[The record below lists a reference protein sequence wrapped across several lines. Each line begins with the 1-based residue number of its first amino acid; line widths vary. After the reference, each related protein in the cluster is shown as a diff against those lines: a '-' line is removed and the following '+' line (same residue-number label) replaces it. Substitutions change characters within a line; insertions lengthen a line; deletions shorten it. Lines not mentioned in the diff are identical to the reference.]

1 LALSAIQVQVHPLV
15 LLSVT
20 DHASR
25 SATGARKRVLGVLL
39 GQDNGA
45 SINVANSFA
54 VPFEE
59 DEGGAD
65 GAKST
70 WFLDH
75 DYIESMMEMSKKV
88 TGECAAWQ
96 ARREGGGA
104 VRLRARACLAQSKA
118 VELPV
123 ARAVRPG
130 RTHLRAGGLLRSDTV
145 PSQHAR
151 RWSAGT
157 TRARACVPRIWRST
171 TS

>member
-1 LALSAIQVQVHPLV
+1 MRCADCSLPHPCGLLTSALLSPQALALSAIQVQVHPLV

-39 GQDNGA
+39 GQDNGT

-65 GAKST
+65 GKST

-88 TGECAAWQ
+88 TGECAWQ
-96 ARREGGGA
+96 AARE
-104 VRLRARACLAQSKA
+104 RKRWCFARERQPSR
-118 VELPV
+118 EPS
-123 ARAVRPG
+123 RAVG
-130 RTHLRAGGLLRSDTV
+130 SGAALRVRILSMGPVPRFAAS
-145 PSQHAR
+145 PSQ
-151 RWSAGT
+151 G
-157 TRARACVPRIWRST
+157 
-171 TS
+171 